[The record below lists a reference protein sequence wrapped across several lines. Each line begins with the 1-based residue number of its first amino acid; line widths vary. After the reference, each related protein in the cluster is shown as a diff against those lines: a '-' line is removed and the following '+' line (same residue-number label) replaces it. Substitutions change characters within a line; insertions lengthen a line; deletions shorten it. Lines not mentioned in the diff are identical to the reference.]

1 MWPYPSLR
9 KRQRL
14 VDITQNGDNHPVSW
28 FQPSA
33 AVSIRHL
40 SVAAFF
46 QCGVC
51 RFWNECFVPLTL
63 PYVYDTSSFHFTE
76 RVASS
81 HTQRRRAGLSRG
93 PRGADQLQVERS
105 RCTVWT
111 VGDDERLVK
120 DELDGGA
127 GAVGIAPWHVVG

>member
-1 MWPYPSLR
+1 MEIIAPCLGFNRRLR
-9 KRQRL
+9 SAYVTFR
-14 VDITQNGDNHPVSW
+14 W
-28 FQPSA
+28 QPSFNVA
-33 AVSIRHL
+33 FAV
-40 SVAAFF
+40 
-46 QCGVC
+46 
-51 RFWNECFVPLTL
+51 FWNECFVPLTL

-81 HTQRRRAGLSRG
+81 RLSRG
-93 PRGADQLQVERS
+93 PRGADQLQMERS